1 LKKLLIIFCALMLV
15 VTACG
20 RADEN
25 LNEDDNNKPIE
36 NSIKDNNTGANA
48 NNNTFDAG
56 EKTLVGKGQGYG
68 GEITVAVTVNGEDI
82 VSVEA
87 VGKDETE
94 GVGSKVTL
102 LAFTEQFIGKDASGE
117 ISEGDYDAVSGATY
131 SSKSFLSAV
140 NNAINVYAEYV
151 K

>member
-1 LKKLLIIFCALMLV
+1 MKKLKKLLIIFCTLMLL
-15 VTACG
+15 VTACAPG
-20 RADEN
+20 DEN
-25 LNEDDNNKPIE
+25 LNDDENNEPVDDPID
-36 NSIKDNNTGANA
+36 DNNTGANA

-94 GVGSKVTL
+94 GVGS
-102 LAFTEQFIGKDASGE
+102 LAI
-117 ISEGDYDAVSGATY
+117 
-131 SSKSFLSAV
+131 
-140 NNAINVYAEYV
+140 
-151 K
+151 